1 MVIFR
6 MSVSAVWLILFII
19 LIRAVFYD
27 VIPKITFSYAW
38 GLSVVKLLIPIKYPI
53 LIGSNIE
60 LGEQLL
66 HRKIFGNQ
74 NTLILTESPE
84 IVFQL
89 MRYFN
94 IIWLIG
100 VVAMFLYFVCVHTY
114 WRKIYETALPVD
126 NMKILHWKEK
136 HKLLRNMKV
145 VQLDRAIT
153 PLTYGVIRPCIVI
166 PKSVLEFDK
175 EQMEYILSH
184 EYVHI
189 RHFDVVHKSILLI
202 CLCIHWFNPFVWILY
217 ILANRDIERFCDECV
232 IKEYGTVKKRNYALT
247 LIEFLSTTIEGSPF
261 SNGFCKKSIEE
272 RIISIMKI
280 RKTTKLGTVVSIVLA
295 LGITFLTFSSVSA
308 KESLGT
314 QNINSSA
321 EKIKLEIDDS
331 IPTITLRENAINGD
345 YSAVVNDE
353 NGNIIYKEENINLE
367 ADEAMKHIYEIVL
380 NTEREERK

>member
-217 ILANRDIERFCDECV
+217 ILANRI
-232 IKEYGTVKKRNYALT
+232 
-247 LIEFLSTTIEGSPF
+247 
-261 SNGFCKKSIEE
+261 
-272 RIISIMKI
+272 
-280 RKTTKLGTVVSIVLA
+280 
-295 LGITFLTFSSVSA
+295 
-308 KESLGT
+308 
-314 QNINSSA
+314 
-321 EKIKLEIDDS
+321 
-331 IPTITLRENAINGD
+331 
-345 YSAVVNDE
+345 
-353 NGNIIYKEENINLE
+353 
-367 ADEAMKHIYEIVL
+367 
-380 NTEREERK
+380 